1 MKDTID
7 TQRVT
12 TPARKRLATTRK
24 RTLRRRT
31 VMAARSVWSECQSRV
46 IESRKFVDRWSL
58 PDRVKGGSTDT
69 TVKAMVVW
77 VRPGSESG
85 AETYWGISGTCEGL
99 PLLETNYRNG
109 MHPVDQLPG
118 RCQGLPMHTAANRR
132 ELSRYRYPS
141 EERGYRDG
149 ASGRLSRSIVAIESR
164 VTRLG
169 RSL

>member
-7 TQRVT
+7 TQRVA
-12 TPARKRLATTRK
+12 TPARQRLATTRK

-46 IESRKFVDRWSL
+46 IEPRKSDDRWSL
-58 PDRVKGGSTDT
+58 SDSVRKGSTSATD
-69 TVKAMVVW
+69 KAKGAH

-99 PLLETNYRNG
+99 PLLEKNYRNG
-109 MHPVDQLPG
+109 MHPVDQIPG
-118 RCQGLPMHTAANRR
+118 RCHVLPMNTAANSR
-132 ELSRYRYPS
+132 ELSRYRYPR
-141 EERGYRDG
+141 EERGCRDG
-149 ASGRLSRSIVAIESR
+149 VSGRLSRFIVAIESR

>member
-1 MKDTID
+1 MKDTTD
-7 TQRVT
+7 TQRVIN
-12 TPARKRLATTRK
+12 PARQRLATRRK
-24 RTLRRRT
+24 RTLRRRSA
-31 VMAARSVWSECQSRV
+31 MAARSVWSECQSRV
-46 IESRKFVDRWSL
+46 IESRKFDDRRSL
-58 PDRVKGGSTDT
+58 SDRVRGGSTGT
-69 TVKAMVVW
+69 TARAMGVW

-118 RCQGLPMHTAANRR
+118 WCQGLPMHTAANQR

-141 EERGYRDG
+141 EKRGCRDG
-149 ASGRLSRSIVAIESR
+149 ASGRLSQSIVALESR

-169 RSL
+169 GSL